1 MHIFIFFK
9 WRASPS
15 VPREPNRRWISLQK
29 RMQYQRYYFL
39 STLGLRCNYITQE
52 IQILSRLEAPKRPS
66 KLYKYHVLLLQKRG
80 GREEHRGAEFKFL
93 FSLFLIYV

>member
-1 MHIFIFFK
+1 MDFFPK
-9 WRASPS
+9 ENAIPKILFPFHTWAA
-15 VPREPNRRWISLQK
+15 VQL
-29 RMQYQRYYFL
+29 
-39 STLGLRCNYITQE
+39 TQE

-80 GREEHRGAEFKFL
+80 GREEQRSTEEHRGAEFEFL

>member
-1 MHIFIFFK
+1 VDFFPK
-9 WRASPS
+9 ENV
-15 VPREPNRRWISLQK
+15 VPKIL
-29 RMQYQRYYFL
+29 FL
-39 STLGLRCNYITQE
+39 FHTWAAVQLTQE

-80 GREEHRGAEFKFL
+80 GREEHRDAEFKFL